1 MISSVVALQTALA
14 RPWPARLCLAAR
26 IRSLR
31 VCPPAVC
38 ISDEVA
44 GCGAVLAAI
53 WNWYPECCGYIYQA
67 VWCDGVC
74 VWCVMGLAALGPT
87 WQQQQLSPHSTV
99 QHSVLPAQYRY
110 PALTTSHHLYSLKKP
125 RNHILTTANTLA
137 DWHRSPHHRPSS
149 IFPTHHPHSCWI
161 SILRVAE
168 CCSQLKIRFIN
179 IHLHSR

>member
-1 MISSVVALQTALA
+1 MRWPGAELCWPLSETGIQSVAAVSIRLYGVMVSVCGVSWDWQRWA
-14 RPWPARLCLAAR
+14 RPGSSSSCHR
-26 IRSLR
+26 
-31 VCPPAVC
+31 
-38 ISDEVA
+38 
-44 GCGAVLAAI
+44 
-53 WNWYPECCGYIYQA
+53 
-67 VWCDGVC
+67 
-74 VWCVMGLAALGPT
+74 T
-87 WQQQQLSPHSTV
+87 STV

-168 CCSQLKIRFIN
+168 CCSQLKIRFIKSQTYIY
-179 IHLHSR
+179 IHVKGTLYIKL